1 MHTKPCSGH
10 TQGVLILNVIKV
22 FVNTS
27 EVGAANR
34 RLTSMKKKEGKY
46 KVGMM
51 CQLEGGCLLYGSH
64 T

>member
-27 EVGAANR
+27 EVGAANK
-34 RLTSMKKKEGKY
+34 RLTSMKKKKGNIRW
-46 KVGMM
+46 G
-51 CQLEGGCLLYGSH
+51 
-64 T
+64 

>member
-34 RLTSMKKKEGKY
+34 RLTSMKKKKRREI
-46 KVGMM
+46 
-51 CQLEGGCLLYGSH
+51 
-64 T
+64 